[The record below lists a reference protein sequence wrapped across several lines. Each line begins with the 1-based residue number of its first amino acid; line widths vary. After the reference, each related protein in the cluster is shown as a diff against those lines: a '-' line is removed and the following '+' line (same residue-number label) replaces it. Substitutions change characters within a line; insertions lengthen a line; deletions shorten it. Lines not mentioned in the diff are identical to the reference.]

1 MINLLIIL
9 LYAIGNQF
17 QISLIGSMSIS
28 DIGVLLFFLYLPT
41 NRKLV
46 EKLIKDKDIIHIS
59 LLYLILFII
68 QLIAESIVGNSWSN
82 IAKSLAVTTLS
93 FLKFIFLWLL
103 ITRKE
108 GNIKW
113 LLLFTCIAT
122 TLFKD
127 SNQIETAGITDLENM
142 GFMKFYLA
150 PLVSNCI
157 VLITLLFNYRKFNL
171 LFIVGGIAIIS
182 MGARSAGLILLLTGL
197 IAIFVLSLKEINKT
211 ILITRSIILTLS
223 CYVLYVCYVNAVL
236 SGVITTGNSGQ
247 TKLLNNPYN
256 PIEALIKGRSES
268 FVAAK
273 AITDSPWT
281 GKGAWANDIK
291 YKYHILMARQRG
303 EIIDKRLVNNDIIP
317 THSVI
322 LGYGVNNGIF
332 ALVFISIIIL
342 YFCYKGGSSL
352 HRNNPYIY
360 LIIFSIVSLCWN
372 GLFSPISH
380 FRYSFPAY
388 FVYCFFSYKWML
400 TQKRK
405 QKIALLKKRKDKE
418 MLHSSITVEDKKE
431 SNYLLTYSE
440 S

>member
-1 MINLLIIL
+1 MMNLIIIL

-17 QISLIGSMSIS
+17 EVSLIGQMSVS
-28 DIGVLLFFLYLPT
+28 DIGVLLFYIYLPT

-46 EKLIKDKDIIHIS
+46 DKLIKDKDIIHIS
-59 LLYLILFII
+59 LLYLALLIVQLVSETIL
-68 QLIAESIVGNSWSN
+68 GNTFAN
-82 IAKSLAVTTLS
+82 CAKSVAVTILS

-150 PLVSNCI
+150 PLVSNFI
-157 VLITLLFNYRKFNL
+157 VLATLYFNKRTNYL
-171 LFIVGGIAIIS
+171 LFIIGGIVLVS
-182 MGARSAGLILLLTGL
+182 MGARSSGLILLLTGL
-197 IAIFVLSLKEINKT
+197 IAIFILSLKEINKF
-211 ILITRSIILTLS
+211 ILITRGIFLTLS

-236 SGVITTGNSGQ
+236 SGIITTGNSGQ
-247 TKLLNNPYN
+247 TKLQDNPYN
-256 PIEALIKGRSES
+256 PIEALFMGRSES
-268 FVAAK
+268 FIATK
-273 AITDSPWT
+273 AFTDSPWI
-281 GKGAWANDIK
+281 GQGAWANDVK
-291 YKYHILMARQRG
+291 YKYHILMARARG
-303 EIIDKRLVNNDIIP
+303 DYFDKNKMGDNVIP

-332 ALVFISIIIL
+332 AIIFISIIIL

-360 LIIFSIVSLCWN
+360 LVIFSIVSLWWN
-372 GLFSPISH
+372 GLFSPVSH
-380 FRYSFPAY
+380 FRYGFPAY

>member
-1 MINLLIIL
+1 MINLLIII

-17 QISLIGSMSIS
+17 EISLIGSMSIS
-28 DIGVLLFFLYLPT
+28 DIGVLLFFIYLPT

-46 EKLIKDKDIIHIS
+46 DKLIKDKDIIHIS
-59 LLYLILFII
+59 LLYLALFIA
-68 QLIAESIVGNSWSN
+68 QLVSETILGNTFAN
-82 IAKSLAVTTLS
+82 CAKSVAVTILS

-103 ITRKE
+103 VSRKE

-122 TLFKD
+122 TLFRD
-127 SNQIETAGITDLENM
+127 VERVETAGITDLENM
-142 GFMKFYLA
+142 SFMKFYIA
-150 PLVSNCI
+150 PLVSDCI
-157 VLITLLFNYRKFNL
+157 VLFTLLFNCRKYYL
-171 LFIVGGIAIIS
+171 LFIVGGITIIS

-197 IAIFVLSLKEINKT
+197 ITIFVLSLKEINKT
-211 ILITRSIILTLS
+211 ILITRGIFLTLS

-236 SGVITTGNSGQ
+236 SGIITTGNSGQ
-247 TKLLNNPYN
+247 TKLQDNPYN
-256 PIEALIKGRSES
+256 PIEALFKGRSET

-273 AITDSPWT
+273 AFSDSPWI
-281 GKGAWANDIK
+281 GQGAWVNDVK
-291 YKYHILMARQRG
+291 YKYHILMARARG
-303 EIIDKRLVNNDIIP
+303 DYFDKNKMGANVIP

-360 LIIFSIVSLCWN
+360 LVIFSIVSLWWN
-372 GLFSPISH
+372 GLFSPVSH
-380 FRYSFPAY
+380 FRYGFPAY

-400 TQKRK
+400 AQKRK
-405 QKIALLKKRKDKE
+405 QKIALLKKRKEKE
-418 MLHSSITVEDKKE
+418 MLHSSVTVKE
-431 SNYLLTYSE
+431 KGDSNHLLTYSD